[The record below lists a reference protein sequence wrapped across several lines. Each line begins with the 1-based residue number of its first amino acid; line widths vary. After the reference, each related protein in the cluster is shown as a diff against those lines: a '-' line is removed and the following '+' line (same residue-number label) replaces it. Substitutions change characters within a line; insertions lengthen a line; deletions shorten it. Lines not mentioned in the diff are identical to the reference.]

1 MTRASTPRLVVVGA
15 GSAGASIAA
24 LGSASQPVLLLE
36 AGPDYAPEAALPDE
50 LERGGRN
57 ALVHHDWGY
66 RHRRSPKR
74 TMQRMPRGRV
84 VGGSSA
90 VNTCIALRGAPYDY
104 DEWGLADWTY
114 ESCLPAFRALE
125 RDVDFGDAPLHGA
138 DGPIPIRRHPTEEL
152 VPWQLGFLDAC
163 AQHDVPRA
171 DDANDPSQTGA
182 GPTPMNKIEGRRVSA
197 AAGYLTA
204 EVRARDNFTLRADTH
219 VRRVVFERRRV
230 VGIEVESHGA
240 VETIAAD
247 RVFLCAGA
255 LATPGILLRSG
266 VGPKQELARL
276 GVELVA
282 DVPGVGAQL
291 LDHPGTAIFFRP
303 RPGGL
308 VRGAP
313 LIQTLMRYATER
325 TNDMQLQPGSVV
337 PLPRFDLPLMSLMCS
352 VGKPRSRGTIH
363 FPSADPHQKPVVES
377 NLFDDPADLAL
388 AVDGILRLRALFADS
403 DLARLGRHFLPRE
416 KTFADRAAVAR
427 WIRFACDSGYH
438 PSGTAR
444 MGPDSDPGAVTDPR
458 GRVRGVKGLFVAD
471 ASLFPTIPSCNIN
484 IPTLM
489 LGHRFGVWLRDGAFE
504 V

>member
-1 MTRASTPRLVVVGA
+1 
-15 GSAGASIAA
+15 
-24 LGSASQPVLLLE
+24 
-36 AGPDYAPEAALPDE
+36 
-50 LERGGRN
+50 
-57 ALVHHDWGY
+57 
-66 RHRRSPKR
+66 
-74 TMQRMPRGRV
+74 
-84 VGGSSA
+84 
-90 VNTCIALRGAPYDY
+90 
-104 DEWGLADWTY
+104 
-114 ESCLPAFRALE
+114 
-125 RDVDFGDAPLHGA
+125 
-138 DGPIPIRRHPTEEL
+138 
-152 VPWQLGFLDAC
+152 
-163 AQHDVPRA
+163 
-171 DDANDPSQTGA
+171 
-182 GPTPMNKIEGRRVSA
+182 
-197 AAGYLTA
+197 
-204 EVRARDNFTLRADTH
+204 
-219 VRRVVFERRRV
+219 
-230 VGIEVESHGA
+230 
-240 VETIAAD
+240 
-247 RVFLCAGA
+247 
-255 LATPGILLRSG
+255 
-266 VGPKQELARL
+266 
-276 GVELVA
+276 
-282 DVPGVGAQL
+282 
-291 LDHPGTAIFFRP
+291 
-303 RPGGL
+303 
-308 VRGAP
+308 
-313 LIQTLMRYATER
+313 RYATER